1 MEDSGMRLS
10 TITVT
15 LILLTTIGLAACKT
29 AGVAVTPRGQVMT
42 LNVNAPQDL
51 PEQGTGE
58 IVVEIGNRGVNQFG
72 GVDVR
77 VNLPRELVVLSHHPD
92 RGLSPVA
99 LETPSERQFH
109 YRIGNLNA
117 GETVRIRY
125 DVRVGFGTLRETDE
139 IEVTAWH
146 ENLPGDRL
154 IETRRI
160 RLR

>member
-1 MEDSGMRLS
+1 
-10 TITVT
+10 
-15 LILLTTIGLAACKT
+15 
-29 AGVAVTPRGQVMT
+29 
-42 LNVNAPQDL
+42 
-51 PEQGTGE
+51 
-58 IVVEIGNRGVNQFG
+58 VNQFG

-77 VNLPRELVVLSHHPD
+77 ISLPAELVVLDHQHD
-92 RGLSPVA
+92 RGLSPA
-99 LETPSERQFH
+99 TLTRLDERQYL

-125 DVRVGFGTLRETDE
+125 NVRAGFGTLRETGE